1 MKVWDGSGRVVFTR
15 LGCQSNHTSS
25 KFLEIA
31 FQNSQNVTI
40 QVSLN
45 NYQSYARVSYGI
57 IKDGLGAG
65 EEYKQL
71 L

>member
-1 MKVWDGSGRVVFTR
+1 MVFARV
-15 LGCQSNHTSS
+15 GCQSNHTSS
-25 KFLEIA
+25 RLLEIA

-40 QVSLN
+40 QASLN

-57 IKDGLGAG
+57 IKDGLSAG
-65 EEYKQL
+65 KEYKQL